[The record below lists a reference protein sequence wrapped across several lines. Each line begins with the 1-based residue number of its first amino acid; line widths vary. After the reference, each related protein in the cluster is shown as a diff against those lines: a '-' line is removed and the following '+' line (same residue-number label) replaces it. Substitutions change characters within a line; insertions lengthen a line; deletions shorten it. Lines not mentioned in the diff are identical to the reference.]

1 MFLIATRT
9 PFFLVE
15 AQAEKVVLKFL
26 CVQRGGLEAWKW
38 VSCTQRMSHVDS
50 SASFHREDRLAGWL
64 RPFALMVR
72 ILMVIVVV
80 DYMEKLWLGEFEEFR
95 MFREEIF
102 R

>member
-1 MFLIATRT
+1 M
-9 PFFLVE
+9 
-15 AQAEKVVLKFL
+15 EKVVLKFL
-26 CVQRGGLEAWKW
+26 CVQCGGLEAWKW
-38 VSCTQRMSHVDS
+38 VSCTQRMSHFDS

-80 DYMEKLWLGEFEEFR
+80 DYMERLWLGEFEGFT
-95 MFREEIF
+95 MFHEEIS